1 MVSYSPIIAAAK
13 SGHEAHG
20 VNEITKACF
29 EPSNQMVVCD
39 PRQGKY
45 MACCLLYRGDVVNKD
60 VNKAIQNIKTQ
71 RTIQFVE
78 WSPAGFKVGLN
89 SAPMTIVPDSNQ
101 AKAPRYNRDLN
112 IQNILIGQIAQVCL
126 HALQLHGHCGCLE
139 QTQLQV

>member
-1 MVSYSPIIAAAK
+1 MVSYAPVIAAAK

-101 AKAPRYNRDLN
+101 AKAPRYN
-112 IQNILIGQIAQVCL
+112 
-126 HALQLHGHCGCLE
+126 
-139 QTQLQV
+139 